1 MKLALALLLFAAPLA
16 AQTSTTKKVVF
27 NVVVTLVPA
36 GAPSPSPTPSP
47 VTSPV
52 PEPIPAPTP
61 TPAPAPTPLPTPAP
75 LPAPIP
81 APIVTPAPTPVPTP
95 TPTPGPVACVSYYV
109 DAAKAMNGVS
119 ASLLQAQQLYS
130 AALSQK
136 AINAAAYLTGSNT
149 LSTVRVDNGDVRDM
163 IRIAGPTDLVTQNLT
178 FVSSEVDT
186 LPGMLGTTTQL
197 RSSLTTLVASMQAS
211 LGTAK
216 HLIATSTCAKSVP

>member
-16 AQTSTTKKVVF
+16 AQTSTTEKVVF

-61 TPAPAPTPLPTPAP
+61 TPAPTPLPTPAP
-75 LPAPIP
+75 LPAPTP
-81 APIVTPAPTPVPTP
+81 APIVTPAPTPVP

-109 DAAKAMNGVS
+109 DAAKAMNDVS

-186 LPGMLGTTTQL
+186 LPGTLGTTTQL

-211 LGTAK
+211 LATAK